1 MEEKNIDEK
10 YQELKGPEVADFFGN
25 ITKEDGTLLT
35 PQEQVNF
42 LKELNEALITSPE
55 LAKIHF
61 NTQVYNVIQNEV
73 TTRGGHSEGVALTAE
88 NLVKALAEREGNI
101 GTPEATASYLLARA
115 FGYMHDLGHTPFGHD
130 GEGALDTE
138 MARFGASEEYKD
150 KRVSLFGLNYTIDA
164 KDYSAEDMCY
174 EHNETSA
181 IIGSKFLMDFARKK
195 GINISEHALQFIK
208 TGILAHSTS
217 RVKSEP
223 VGIEQKAVRLADK
236 IAYIPQDLLDLV
248 KQGVLH
254 VDELTNDEL
263 ALLGLDTH
271 TFTEKERHDIEAGD
285 TTPEMLIEEKLADI
299 EALRHLDTIDES
311 TRKYLLGTKLNDR
324 VAEVQETL
332 ARQCIALDENGN
344 LVLTGKKEI
353 VDQYDK
359 AVNKNEPIKNPETKH
374 GRGVAIFRM
383 MRAAQKNL
391 ADEKD
396 FDKYS
401 AFMKGDPDFQFEK
414 TESGDYIMDGK
425 TYSLDQLGEYFQ
437 DFTSKVSEDKEK
449 DALRSELAAK
459 IGVNRMSE
467 LYKDFLREREGLSPE
482 LASLWVTKA
491 KYQDSF
497 INGELA
503 KFSRRAGEPAR
514 EDGDGRKTLGDFND
528 KNENAWKMKAT
539 FQYYYSHPENIP
551 EDFKEKYPLDQYTQQ
566 HLVGAFIASFTNEGL
581 DTMYSALV
589 AKGLVMSRAG
599 ALKAIQDARP
609 DLDIKDL
616 LGIKMEWKV
625 GDNKGDG
632 KEGTVKKYKVSKND
646 VVEILYRDAI
656 GESIVP
662 GVGLDVIP
670 YGDVEQKKVLE
681 EARIR
686 ETKTRTAEDV
696 QSADSKARAALD
708 KAIKVSEE
716 VTMAETVLEM
726 TQRVIDRQ
734 NDRQIDPHRQEVAKA
749 NGITLE
755 NPTVKSDDEGR

>member
-1 MEEKNIDEK
+1 M
-10 YQELKGPEVADFFGN
+10 
-25 ITKEDGTLLT
+25 
-35 PQEQVNF
+35 
-42 LKELNEALITSPE
+42 
-55 LAKIHF
+55 
-61 NTQVYNVIQNEV
+61 
-73 TTRGGHSEGVALTAE
+73 
-88 NLVKALAEREGNI
+88 VKALAEREGNI
-101 GTPEATASYLLARA
+101 ETPEATASYLLARV

-138 MARFGASEEYKD
+138 MARFGASEEYKK
-150 KRVSLFGLNYTIDA
+150 KREVLFGVNYTIDA

-181 IIGSKFLMDFARKK
+181 IIGSKFLMDFASKK
-195 GINISEHALQFIK
+195 GIEISEQALQFVK

-263 ALLGLDTH
+263 ALLGLDIH
-271 TFTEKERHDIEAGD
+271 SFTEKERHDIEAGD
-285 TTPEMLIEEKLADI
+285 TTPEILIEEKLTDI
-299 EALRHLDTIDES
+299 EALRHLDTLDES
-311 TRKYLLGTKLNDR
+311 TRKHLLGTKLNDR

-332 ARQCIALDENGN
+332 ARQCIALDKNGN
-344 LVLTGKKEI
+344 LILTGKKEI
-353 VDQYDK
+353 VDKYDK

-374 GRGVAIFRM
+374 GRGVAIFTM

-401 AFMKGDPDFQFEK
+401 AFMKGDPSFQFEK

-425 TYSLDQLGEYFQ
+425 TYTLDQLGVFFQ
-437 DFTSKVSEDKEK
+437 DYANNLSPEERNAK
-449 DALRSELAAK
+449 RQELGAK
-459 IGVNRMSE
+459 IGVNRMAE
-467 LYKDFLREREGLSPE
+467 LYKDFLKEKEGLSPE

-503 KFSRRAGEPAR
+503 KFSRREGETAR

-539 FQYYYSHPENIP
+539 FQYYYTHPENIP
-551 EDFKEKYPLDQYTQQ
+551 EDFKKKYPLDQYTQQ

-589 AKGLVMSRAG
+589 AKRLVVSRAE

-609 DLDIKDL
+609 DLDIKEL
-616 LGIKMEWKV
+616 LGMKMEWKV

-632 KEGTVKKYKVSKND
+632 KEGTEKKYKVSKND

-662 GVGLDVIP
+662 GVGLDAIP
-670 YGDVEQKKVLE
+670 YGDVEEKKVLE

-708 KAIKVSEE
+708 KAIKASEE

-734 NDRQIDPHRQEVAKA
+734 NDRQIDSHRQEVARA

-755 NPTVKSDDEGR
+755 EPTTKNDGEAR